1 MSGSIKL
8 HDPPV
13 FFENLPVLKPSPFDT
28 FDTFDT
34 IADDPLTMTAKRW
47 SRQCTL
53 DALHTA
59 ELFGFGSLG
68 SLGSLGELC
77 LQLHQHPTTT
87 TTITVSDGLSGS
99 TIASFCPTP
108 DTVIPAQHFNA
119 PDAAILFC
127 SGGNV
132 VTGPKKVTI
141 GDGVVTL
148 EFSTDVY
155 TTVRVVYICRVD
167 MFDWSTIV
175 ICTGT
180 DSPYIGAAR
189 EGHCFET
196 TMRSTGPSTASV
208 TISMATYTELNQLS
222 P

>member
-77 LQLHQHPTTT
+77 LQMHHRT
-87 TTITVSDGLSGS
+87 TTITVSDGLSGT

-108 DTVIPAQHFNA
+108 DTVVPQHFNA

-167 MFDWSTIV
+167 MFEWSTIV